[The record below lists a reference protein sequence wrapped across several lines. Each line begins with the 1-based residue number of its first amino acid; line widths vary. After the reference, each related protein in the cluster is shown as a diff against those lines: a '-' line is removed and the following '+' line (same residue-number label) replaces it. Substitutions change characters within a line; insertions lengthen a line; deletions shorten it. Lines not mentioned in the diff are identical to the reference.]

1 MSYDVPTNV
10 WSRCS
15 KQDQETVFR
24 KSHYRC
30 MGGGKMI
37 KIFFTDIS
45 DVCFFYQGVLGPAAG
60 AMENRYNL
68 DATKELASARLILVP
83 NTVEA
88 SALSTKELVATS
100 SGSLC

>member
-1 MSYDVPTNV
+1 
-10 WSRCS
+10 
-15 KQDQETVFR
+15 
-24 KSHYRC
+24 
-30 MGGGKMI
+30 MI

-68 DATKELASARLILVP
+68 DATRELASARLILVP